1 MDIYCKTYPSEF
13 CIRGN
18 DMKTSYTLITDGAYS
33 SARDQGGIGLVFL
46 KNGEKILEYSKMY
59 KGVTNNMME
68 LGAVIVGLRLIKNP
82 IDSLTII
89 TDSMYVIGCA
99 TKGWKRKKNVKLWQE
114 FDSQYERVKA
124 LCPDI
129 RFEHVKGHDGDKWN
143 EYCDKLAVKASQSV

>member
-1 MDIYCKTYPSEF
+1 MTQ
-13 CIRGN
+13 
-18 DMKTSYTLITDGAYS
+18 YTLITDGAYS

-59 KGVTNNMME
+59 KSVTNNMME
-68 LGAVIVGLRLIKNP
+68 LGAVIIGLRLIKNP
-82 IDSLTII
+82 IDSLTIV

-114 FDSQYERVKA
+114 FDAQYERVKT

-143 EYCDKLAVKASQSV
+143 EYCDKLAVKASQLM

>member
-1 MDIYCKTYPSEF
+1 MTQ
-13 CIRGN
+13 
-18 DMKTSYTLITDGAYS
+18 YTLITDGAYS

-59 KGVTNNMME
+59 KSVTNNMME
-68 LGAVIVGLRLIKNP
+68 LGAVIIGLRLIKNP
-82 IDSLTII
+82 IDSLTIV

-114 FDSQYERVKA
+114 FDTQYERVKT

-143 EYCDKLAVKASQSV
+143 EYCDKLAVKASQSI

>member
-1 MDIYCKTYPSEF
+1 MIK
-13 CIRGN
+13 
-18 DMKTSYTLITDGAYS
+18 YTLITDGAYS

-114 FDSQYERVKA
+114 FDTQYERVKT

-143 EYCDKLAVKASQSV
+143 EYCDKLAVKASQSI

>member
-1 MDIYCKTYPSEF
+1 MTQYV
-13 CIRGN
+13 
-18 DMKTSYTLITDGAYS
+18 LITDGAYS

-68 LGAVIVGLRLIKNP
+68 LGAVIVGLRLIKNS

-143 EYCDKLAVKASQSV
+143 EYCDKLAVKASQSI

>member
-1 MDIYCKTYPSEF
+1 MTQYV
-13 CIRGN
+13 
-18 DMKTSYTLITDGAYS
+18 LITDGAYS

-46 KNGEKILEYSKMY
+46 KNREKILEYSKMY

>member
-1 MDIYCKTYPSEF
+1 MTQYV
-13 CIRGN
+13 
-18 DMKTSYTLITDGAYS
+18 LITDGAYS